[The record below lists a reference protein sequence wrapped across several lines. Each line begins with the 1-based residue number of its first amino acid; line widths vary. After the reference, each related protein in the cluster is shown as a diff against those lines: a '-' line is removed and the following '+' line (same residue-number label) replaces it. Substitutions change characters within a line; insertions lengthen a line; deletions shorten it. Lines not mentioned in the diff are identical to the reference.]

1 MTEFGMGLLSD
12 ISKSFDQKLRKDRRL
27 KRIANK
33 VRDGT
38 DYEIASDYSIRVGE
52 LLSESIQENTKSL
65 AYMSREVAEEVL
77 PPLLTVDHN
86 MVTEVTDIIQQ
97 NMNVADGVM
106 LGVQT
111 PALDTNRISGF
122 VEKVASYSDFDGA
135 RWVLGEP
142 IVNYSQSIVDQAVRD
157 NAKASAKAGVT
168 AYIVRKA
175 EASAT
180 VTRGRRKYHIP
191 CKWCSAL
198 EGTYEY
204 LGNGSNI
211 PHEVYQKHEACRCT
225 LTFKRGN
232 FRQNVWDHR
241 ETWTENDVKQQRKLT
256 KAEEKRLKKE
266 AEQKE
271 RERSELKLREI
282 GFDYVSDDLWK
293 KADRNL
299 LNANIDRLGELDDKF
314 GIIKRAKKPMF
325 LWDGRTSSIAYV
337 RSYSE
342 DFSLNELA
350 IGKYYKNLDEFVED
364 TKRWVRINWSMPI
377 DLDNQYE
384 VMTYSI
390 THEYGHM
397 MHNVMYQQLKNTGKT
412 LTRDEYVSNIVREIF
427 EDTGVDRP
435 YELLSDYGK
444 KNCYEAFAEMFANS
458 QGSKPNALGLSM
470 RKWLER
476 NAL

>member
-12 ISKSFDQKLRKDRRL
+12 ISTTFNAKIKKDSKL

-157 NAKASAKAGVT
+157 NAKASAKAGVQ

-271 RERSELKLREI
+271 LERSELKLREI

-337 RSYSE
+337 RSYNE